1 MLGSSS
7 DLAPGADTAAAP
19 SGAGGRGGAGRTR
32 GRTEGRKDGAQSL
45 LLLSLYPRGILNW
58 AKAERT
64 PLRLYGEGG
73 VPCRLLTALAFP
85 LRKA

>member
-7 DLAPGADTAAAP
+7 DLAPGADTAAAS
-19 SGAGGRGGAGRTR
+19 SGAGGRGGAG
-32 GRTEGRKDGAQSL
+32 EGRKDGAQSL